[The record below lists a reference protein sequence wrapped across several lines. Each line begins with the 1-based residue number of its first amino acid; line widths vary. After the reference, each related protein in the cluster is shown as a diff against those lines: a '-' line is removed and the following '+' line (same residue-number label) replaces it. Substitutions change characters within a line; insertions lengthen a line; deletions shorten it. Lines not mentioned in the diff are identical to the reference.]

1 MKITILND
9 DITNLYKTKSEFEND
24 TFGANVKINVI
35 RFDPNDIVDYEI
47 SGQKHEIEKYLDEV
61 TSGNVDKDE
70 IFDGNF
76 IDFYQ

>member
-35 RFDPNDIVDYEI
+35 RFVPNDIVDYEI

-70 IFDGNF
+70 IFEGNF
-76 IDFYQ
+76 IDFI